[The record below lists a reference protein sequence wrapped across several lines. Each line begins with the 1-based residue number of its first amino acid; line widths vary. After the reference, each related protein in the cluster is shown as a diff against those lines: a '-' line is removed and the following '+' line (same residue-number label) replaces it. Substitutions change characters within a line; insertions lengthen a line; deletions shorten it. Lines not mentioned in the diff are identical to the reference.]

1 VQPSGRAGELS
12 EAVGRLE
19 AVAHTDDLTGL
30 PNRRSWIEHV
40 RRELAAGRAGALLI
54 CDVDGFKA
62 VNDRHGHRAGD
73 LVLTEVARVLARH
86 GVAGRLGGDEF
97 GLWVADPA
105 AGEATAQAISAD
117 AAATLPVPL
126 VAGDA
131 PLGVSAGVAVSEPDV
146 DVMELMERA
155 DRALYEVKPGGRR
168 GR

>member
-1 VQPSGRAGELS
+1 VAAGAAHGDLS
-12 EAVGRLE
+12 QAVGRLE

-30 PNRRSWIEHV
+30 RNRRSWIEHV
-40 RRELAAGRAGALLI
+40 RRELADGRAGAVLI

-97 GLWVADPA
+97 GLWVAGEEAGTA
-105 AGEATAQAISAD
+105 AAVSED
-117 AAATLPVPL
+117 VAATLPVEL
-126 VAGDA
+126 VTGET
-131 PLGVSAGVAVSEPDV
+131 PLGLSVGAAPADGEA

-155 DRALYEVKPGGRR
+155 DRALYAAKPGGRR
-168 GR
+168 AR